1 MDMTTNQRWCVESQY
16 ARTFNVHIVSI
27 DCTPTYDIPVIVMH
41 FWWSDIMDVMGE
53 NNTMKRW
60 TALCNMEGHDDEPAA
75 MGGE

>member
-1 MDMTTNQRWCVESQY
+1 VESQY

-53 NNTMKRW
+53 NNTMKR
-60 TALCNMEGHDDEPAA
+60 
-75 MGGE
+75 

>member
-1 MDMTTNQRWCVESQY
+1 MGVMGVNNMTQRGNMDMTTNQRWFVESQY

-53 NNTMKRW
+53 NNTMKR
-60 TALCNMEGHDDEPAA
+60 
-75 MGGE
+75 